1 MRRPSLLL
9 TIGIAAVLVGGAWL
23 ISPAFSRAQAKPGK
37 GQPTGTYLV
46 KFVVGPLSL
55 LGVGSVHTDGTWT
68 MSDQSDF
75 GGVPGLESL
84 QTPWHGIWKV
94 TGPNQTTITGLSFSF
109 GSGGVPTRVNRIT
122 GVVDWSPGFKTG
134 NGVTSQRFYA
144 LGQDPLD
151 PNGGTP
157 APPPLNALPISIHK
171 MVE

>member
-75 GGVPGLESL
+75 GGVPRARKLANPLARHLGDHWAESDNDHGSEFQLRVRRSPDPGEPHHRCGGLV
-84 QTPWHGIWKV
+84 PWIQNGE
-94 TGPNQTTITGLSFSF
+94 
-109 GSGGVPTRVNRIT
+109 R
-122 GVVDWSPGFKTG
+122 G
-134 NGVTSQRFYA
+134 N
-144 LGQDPLD
+144 
-151 PNGGTP
+151 
-157 APPPLNALPISIHK
+157 
-171 MVE
+171 